1 MIGSLLLFAMPHTI
15 SERGAT
21 GETAIRIHGKV
32 FGNLLTGVLLLPAFD
47 IHAQQLTA
55 RQVIERIET
64 ATGAHSPAK
73 TVDTFKGGDPDE
85 KVTGIATTFL
95 DTYAVLQRAAA
106 DGHNLIITHEPTFY
120 THTDDKSIIGDDP
133 VQAQKEAFIRE
144 HHLVVW
150 RFHDLWHL
158 RNPDGILAGVT
169 AKLDWQK
176 FQDPTEP
183 HVFKLPPTTLANLE
197 RSLKQKL
204 GAASF
209 RVVGDPNLHVTGVA
223 LLPGASGEV
232 KQVKMLERDDV
243 QVLVAGEAAEWET
256 VEYVRDAVTQGRQ
269 KALILL
275 GHEVSEEPGMEY
287 CATWLRTL
295 FPGIPV
301 EFVKAGSPFASTPTV
316 GSNASRIQDGDRDV
330 VLSAGTPKRE
340 PWQSNLAAASF
351 NPDTRR

>member
-1 MIGSLLLFAMPHTI
+1 MITRFSYVWNAAQVRRKWLVVLA
-15 SERGAT
+15 
-21 GETAIRIHGKV
+21 
-32 FGNLLTGVLLLPAFD
+32 LTPGLAAPA
-47 IHAQQLTA
+47 QRLTA
-55 RQVIERIET
+55 RQVVERIQQ
-64 ATGAHSPAK
+64 ATGAQPPAN

-95 DTYAVLQRAAA
+95 DSYAVLEKAAA

-120 THTDDKSIIGDDP
+120 NHPDDKNVLGDDP

-144 HHLVVW
+144 HHLVIW

-158 RNPDGILAGVT
+158 RNPDGILEGVT

-176 FQDPTEP
+176 FQSLTEP
-183 HVFKLPPTTLANLE
+183 HLFKLPPTTVAALE
-197 RSLKQKL
+197 ADLRQKL

-209 RVVGDPNLHVTGVA
+209 RIVGDRNMRVTGVG

-232 KQVKMLERDDV
+232 KQVRMLERPDV
-243 QVLVAGEAAEWET
+243 DLLVAGEASEWET
-256 VEYVRDAVTQGRQ
+256 VEYVRDAAAQGRH

-287 CATWLRTL
+287 CAKWLEGL

-301 EFVKAGSPFASTPTV
+301 EF
-316 GSNASRIQDGDRDV
+316 
-330 VLSAGTPKRE
+330 LEAGTPF
-340 PWQSNLAAASF
+340 AAGTMPGS
-351 NPDTRR
+351 P